1 MAESQCRELDSAVTN
16 VRRECSELRKIEAK
30 LRKEVP
36 KTAGGNDSMKHIRGE
51 LEVLRAQNLAL
62 RKTQIVHRST
72 LCTSAHPFQ
81 KFPHR
86 LPKSLIVEH
95 VKLGRCDP
103 TTRAALIAALRLENQ
118 DLKLL
123 IGEREGEIARL
134 KPESAH
140 SDVCYHSNHGYAK
153 TELKILVDGL
163 QLVMQRQGLH
173 IRMLRNYAGL

>member
-1 MAESQCRELDSAVTN
+1 
-16 VRRECSELRKIEAK
+16 
-30 LRKEVP
+30 
-36 KTAGGNDSMKHIRGE
+36 MKHIRGE

-103 TTRAALIAALRLENQ
+103 TTRAALIAALRLECTFRCM
-118 DLKLL
+118 L
-123 IGEREGEIARL
+123 
-134 KPESAH
+134 PFESWI
-140 SDVCYHSNHGYAK
+140 CK
-153 TELKILVDGL
+153 DGTKDF
-163 QLVMQRQGLH
+163 G
-173 IRMLRNYAGL
+173 